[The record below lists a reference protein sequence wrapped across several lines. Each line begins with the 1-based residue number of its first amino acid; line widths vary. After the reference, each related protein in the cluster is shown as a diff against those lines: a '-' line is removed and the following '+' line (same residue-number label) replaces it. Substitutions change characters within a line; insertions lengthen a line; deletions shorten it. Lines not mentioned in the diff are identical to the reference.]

1 MFNTGNT
8 LQPDNRGGM
17 NFILNYI
24 NLDVVIPLLCL
35 VWFMV
40 FNATF
45 NNISVISVLLVRKP
59 EYPEK
64 TTDLPQVTDTLYHL
78 MLCRLHLAMNGVR
91 THKLVVIG
99 TDCTGSCNYNYH
111 LITNMTA
118 PPLLFGGAV
127 KFNH

>member
-1 MFNTGNT
+1 
-8 LQPDNRGGM
+8 
-17 NFILNYI
+17 
-24 NLDVVIPLLCL
+24 
-35 VWFMV
+35 MV

-59 EYPEK
+59 QYPEK

-78 MLCRLHLAMNGVR
+78 MLCRLHLAMNRVQ

-99 TDCTGSCNYNYH
+99 TDCTGKSNYH
-111 LITNMTA
+111 PITNMTA
-118 PPLLFGGAV
+118 PPLLFVGAV